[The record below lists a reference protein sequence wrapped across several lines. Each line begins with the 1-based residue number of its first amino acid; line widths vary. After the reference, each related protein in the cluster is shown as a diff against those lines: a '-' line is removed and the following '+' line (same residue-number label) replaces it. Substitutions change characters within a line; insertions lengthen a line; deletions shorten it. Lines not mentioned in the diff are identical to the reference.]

1 MKQLFVCLAVIAGIL
16 VGALPVSAQDGAG
29 SVRGVVQ
36 MKNSNGRLTASPAA
50 YPEENKSGTV
60 SWKIGSSG
68 DEKPAAGSVIQ
79 LIAWNDDALADLTQ
93 DEIDAWYMRDVLPQ
107 GRHIFET
114 TTDAKGEYHF
124 ANVPAGRYFM
134 VTVSRQSSKDA
145 EKTDSAKLAK
155 ELKRYLPSWDMYDL
169 FVIGPRFYTVQQ
181 VDVQAGK
188 ESKANH
194 MFDGSFQMV
203 ESDAMADWWQH
214 QHDWQ
219 LKHQK

>member
-1 MKQLFVCLAVIAGIL
+1 
-16 VGALPVSAQDGAG
+16 
-29 SVRGVVQ
+29 
-36 MKNSNGRLTASPAA
+36 
-50 YPEENKSGTV
+50 
-60 SWKIGSSG
+60 
-68 DEKPAAGSVIQ
+68 
-79 LIAWNDDALADLTQ
+79 
-93 DEIDAWYMRDVLPQ
+93 MRDILPQ